1 VYVSFTVGSFAPSRA
16 TTPETSNVTGPSGV
30 EAVTVSGHANARPR
44 TSVRA
49 GAHAAPPRVVCVGR
63 STARSMST
71 SRVTT
76 SPALANRGS
85 SLVVACAMRTTS
97 GLA

>member
-1 VYVSFTVGSFAPSRA
+1 M
-16 TTPETSNVTGPSGV
+16 PETSNVTGPSGV
-30 EAVTVSGHANARPR
+30 EDVTVSGHANARSAPVPA
-44 TSVRA
+44 SARA
-49 GAHAAPPRVVCVGR
+49 GAQGAPPRVASVGK

-85 SLVVACAMRTTS
+85 SLVVACAMSVTS
-97 GLA
+97 GLT